1 MKTVLMFACI
11 EVMTLIQDII
21 LYQIILVTEHIR
33 SRGVPDGQYVL
44 VVSGQKDGKYFETTS
59 GTITVFGGNATM
71 DVKLPVANPANPQ
84 Q

>member
-33 SRGVPDGQYVL
+33 SREFQMDSMYWLFQDRKMVN
-44 VVSGQKDGKYFETTS
+44 TS
-59 GTITVFGGNATM
+59 RQHQERSQF
-71 DVKLPVANPANPQ
+71 PVEMQPWM
-84 Q
+84 

>member
-33 SRGVPDGQYVL
+33 SREFPDGQYVL

-59 GTITVFGGNATM
+59 GTITVSGGNATM
-71 DVKLPVANPANPQ
+71 DVKLPVANPQ